1 MSFIEFTGA
10 ILLLLMTPGPTNTLM
25 ALAGHSRGIS
35 KALPLIVSEAF
46 GYLLVIVPVATL
58 AAPFF
63 AANPSLSLT
72 TRILASIWV
81 LVLSYRLWFQQKKQ
95 DTEQSVC
102 GRDVLI
108 TTALNPKALIIALVI
123 MPHGQPLALLPWL
136 AWFVGLVIFAAS
148 GWIVF
153 GNYMAKAP
161 GFSLKPTAIRKIAAT
176 CLLLFAALLAGTSLR
191 ALA

>member
-10 ILLLLMTPGPTNTLM
+10 ILLLLVTPGPTNTLM
-25 ALAGHSRGIS
+25 ALAGHSRGMAR
-35 KALPLIVSEAF
+35 ALPLIASEAT

-58 AAPFF
+58 AAPVF

-72 TRILASIWV
+72 TRILACIWV
-81 LVLSYRLWFQQKKQ
+81 LVLSYRLWFQQKQ
-95 DTEQSVC
+95 QNAVRGVTGQ
-102 GRDVLI
+102 DVLI
-108 TTALNPKALIIALVI
+108 TTVLNPKALIIALVI
-123 MPHGQPLALLPWL
+123 MPHGQPLTLLPWL
-136 AWFVGLVIFAAS
+136 AWFVALVIFAAS
-148 GWIVF
+148 GWIGL

-161 GFSLKPTAIRKIAAT
+161 GFSLKPVAIRKIAAT